1 MHHTL
6 VNLAAATK
14 TARARLATL
23 GRVTRCEVR
32 DAGGWYVVDAQVAR
46 CGRVT
51 ECHAVAPTLDG
62 ALNRLGC

>member
-1 MHHTL
+1 M
-6 VNLAAATK
+6 NLAAATK